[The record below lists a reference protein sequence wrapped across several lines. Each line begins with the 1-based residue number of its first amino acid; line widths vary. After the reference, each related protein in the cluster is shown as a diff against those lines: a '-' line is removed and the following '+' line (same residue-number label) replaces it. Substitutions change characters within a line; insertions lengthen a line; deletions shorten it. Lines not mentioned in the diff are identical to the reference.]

1 MPSRDR
7 DFPCRFFVPP
17 NWQLPKHEYNPCS
30 MSWAQTLFPLTARLN
45 AHNHLELGGCDVADL
60 AEKFG
65 TPLYLFDETTLREQ
79 ATRALNAFTSRW
91 NNVLVLYAT
100 KAYFAPFL
108 ARLYQQL
115 GLGLDVTSEGEIVIA
130 CSAGFNP
137 DTIYVH
143 GNNKTPEEIRAALSA
158 GISHFVL
165 DNLDEISRLS
175 SLVVQHQ
182 PSAKTSPHIGPS
194 SQSSVLSPQS
204 SVPSPSHSVLRL
216 LIRLSPNIDA
226 HTHRYM
232 TTGVADSKFGL
243 GISNGM
249 AEQAARQVLQHD
261 NFKLVGLHFHI
272 GSQVFD
278 TNALREALYAVLDVA
293 ADWRAKFNFDFQE
306 LNIGGGWGVAYNE
319 SQTTLDIE
327 TFAEN
332 TTRVLRQGLR
342 ERGLNENLKLI
353 VEPGRGLIARAGVA
367 LYRVGS
373 VKEIPSVRSYVAIDG
388 GMGDNVRPALYGAH
402 YSAFLANRM
411 NEHPGHEYA
420 IAGRYCEQGDVL
432 IERAAL
438 PETRAG
444 DLLAI
449 PVAGAYQLPMSSNY
463 NLIPRPAVL
472 LVNDGNARLV
482 RRRETL
488 EDMLSCDLD

>member
-1 MPSRDR
+1 
-7 DFPCRFFVPP
+7 
-17 NWQLPKHEYNPCS
+17 
-30 MSWAQTLFPLTARLN
+30 MSLAETLFPLTARIN
-45 AHNHLELGGCDVADL
+45 AKNHLELGGCDSADL
-60 AEKFG
+60 VEKFG
-65 TPLYLFDETTLREQ
+65 TPLYVFDEATIRAQADCALR
-79 ATRALNAFTSRW
+79 AFRSRW
-91 NNVLVLYAT
+91 EHVIVLYAT

-108 ARLYQQL
+108 ARLYHEI

-130 CSAGFNP
+130 RSAGFDPNV
-137 DTIYVH
+137 IYVH
-143 GNNKTPEEIRAALSA
+143 GNNKTPEEIRAALAA
-158 GISHFVL
+158 GISHFVV
-165 DNLDEISRLS
+165 DNLDELSRLS
-175 SLVVQHQ
+175 TLW
-182 PSAKTSPHIGPS
+182 GGY
-194 SQSSVLSPQS
+194 QSSEVSYRQGDLSPQS
-204 SVPSPSHSVLRL
+204 AVLIPHSSPLNL

-249 AEQAARQVLQHD
+249 AEQAARAISRYQDL
-261 NFKLVGLHFHI
+261 KLVGLHFHI

-278 TNALREALYAVLDVA
+278 TDALREALTAVLDVA
-293 ADWRAKFNFDFQE
+293 ADWRAKYDFDFQE

-319 SQTTLDIE
+319 SQTTLEVE

-332 TTRVLRQGLR
+332 TTHVLRQGLR
-342 ERGLNENLKLI
+342 SRGLNQNLKLI

-373 VKEIPSVRSYVAIDG
+373 VKDIPNVRSYVAIDG
-388 GMGDNVRPALYGAH
+388 GIGDNVRPALYGAR

-411 NEHPGHEYA
+411 GDNLTREYA

-432 IERAAL
+432 IERVTL
-438 PETRAG
+438 PETRVA

-463 NLIPRPAVL
+463 NLIPRPAVV
-472 LVNDGNARLV
+472 LVNNGTARLV

-488 EDMLSCDLD
+488 EDMLACDLDT

>member
-1 MPSRDR
+1 
-7 DFPCRFFVPP
+7 
-17 NWQLPKHEYNPCS
+17 
-30 MSWAQTLFPLTARLN
+30 MSFAQSLFPLTAHTN
-45 AHNHLELGGCDVADL
+45 ESNHFELGGCDVVSL
-60 AEKFG
+60 AEQFG
-65 TPLYLFDETTLREQ
+65 TPLYVYDETTLREQ
-79 ATRALNAFTSRW
+79 ATRALNAFRSRW
-91 NNVLVLYAT
+91 NEVIVLYAT

-108 ARLYQQL
+108 AHLYCEL

-130 CSAGFNP
+130 RHAGF
-137 DTIYVH
+137 DSDKIYVH
-143 GNNKTPEEIRAALSA
+143 GNNKTPEEIRAAFDSN
-158 GISHFVL
+158 ITHFVV

-175 SLVVQHQ
+175 HLASVHS
-182 PSAKTSPHIGPS
+182 PSAICH
-194 SQSSVLSPQS
+194 
-204 SVPSPSHSVLRL
+204 L

-249 AEQAARQVLQHD
+249 AERAAREILKHK
-261 NFKLVGLHFHI
+261 NLKLVGLHFHI

-278 TNALREALYAVLDVA
+278 TDALREALNAVLEVA
-293 ADWRAKFNFDFQE
+293 ADWQAKFNFALRE

-319 SQTTLDIE
+319 TQSTLDIE

-332 TTRVLRQGLR
+332 TTNVLREGLR
-342 ERGLNENLKLI
+342 ARGLNENLKLI

-373 VKEIPSVRSYVAIDG
+373 VKEIPNVRNYVAIDG

-402 YSAFLANRM
+402 YSAFLANRIHE
-411 NEHPGHEYA
+411 NPTREYA

-432 IERAAL
+432 IERAQL
-438 PETRAG
+438 PETRVG

-449 PVAGAYQLPMSSNY
+449 PVAGAYQLPMASNY
-463 NLIPRPAVL
+463 NLIPRPAVI
-472 LVNDGNARLV
+472 LVNDGNAKLV
-482 RRRETL
+482 RRRETI
-488 EDMLSCDLD
+488 EDMLACDIDV